1 MGRWRLSNL
10 SYQGKRQIIF
20 IGLII
25 GISSILYTNS
35 LARQLRIKEQEEV
48 RNWSDFMQSYSKF
61 NGSDPFLLYL
71 EGNIPY
77 VITDENLNVQR
88 VHRIKRSV
96 VNNPKLL
103 RKKMVQFANLGN
115 YREFKINRWT
125 YYIFFDQ
132 SSLQKALYYFPYLQ
146 MGIIG
151 IFAIFAYLT
160 FSSTKH
166 DEQNRVWIGM
176 AKETAHQL
184 GTPTSSLLGWIE
196 YLKTQNVDDF
206 VIEEMNKDLT
216 RLLKIVDRFS
226 KIGAV
231 TSFSEKDITELVKNT
246 VDYFRARIPK
256 NVILEYNQPA
266 LPMFALINEALF
278 EWVIENL
285 LKNALDA
292 LQGKGCICVRISEAD
307 KWINIDVKDTGKGI
321 AKANVKRIF
330 EPGFTT
336 KTRGWGLGLSL
347 SRRIIEDY
355 HKGKIYVL
363 DSELDKGTI
372 IRVSIL
378 SAAYSDL
385 NHRKKLFEN
394 FLNKKLPVSRQSS
407 SN

>member
-77 VITDENLNVQR
+77 IITDENLNVQR

-96 VNNPKLL
+96 VNNHKLL

>member
-61 NGSDPFLLYL
+61 NGSDPFLLYF

-77 VITDENLNVQR
+77 IITDENLNVQR